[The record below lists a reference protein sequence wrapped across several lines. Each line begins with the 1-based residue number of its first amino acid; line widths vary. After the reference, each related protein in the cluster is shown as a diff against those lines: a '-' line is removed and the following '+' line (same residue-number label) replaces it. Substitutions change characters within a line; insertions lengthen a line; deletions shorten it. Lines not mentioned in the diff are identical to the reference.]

1 MAVVGKILLIILGLL
16 LSLLL
21 LLLFFP
27 ISYHILVKKQPE
39 DLKISAKV
47 SWLFGFF
54 RLLFDYPSPK
64 KPIVKVLFFTL
75 AGKEKRITEEFQD
88 AANKPDFESESEP
101 TDKIEK
107 EEQENFKNESSIEPG
122 EPTIESKEESEKES
136 GAGFQTESQ
145 KESKIES
152 NIESNI
158 KANNKSNNN
167 KSNKGK
173 KDLRTLYDQ
182 ARTEFDFYYGLWERE
197 ETKAL
202 INAFLARL
210 LHILK
215 NLLPRKAKGTLH
227 FGAASP
233 DVTGYVFGGY
243 CVAQALYPKRLFLEL
258 EPDFEKE
265 ILECELSVKGHFTVF
280 TLLLDGLRVILD
292 KRLWRLNKEIDGHRS
307 GEKKQKTSKTKKK
320 KKK

>member
-27 ISYHILVKKQPE
+27 ISYRILVKKQPE

-75 AGKEKRITEEFQD
+75 AGKEKRITEELQD
-88 AANKPDFESESEP
+88 AENKPDFESESEP
-101 TDKIEK
+101 ADKIEK
-107 EEQENFKNESSIEPG
+107 KEQENFKNESSIEPC

-145 KESKIES
+145 KES

-158 KANNKSNNN
+158 KANNKSN
-167 KSNKGK
+167 KEK

-202 INAFLARL
+202 VNAFLARL

-215 NLLPRKAKGTLH
+215 NLLPRKVKGTLH

-243 CVAQALYPKRLFLEL
+243 CVAQTLYPKRLFLKL

-292 KRLWRLNKEIDGHRS
+292 KRLWRLKKAIDVHRS
-307 GEKKQKTSKTKKK
+307 GDKKQKTSKTKKK